1 MRAFSSLLL
10 ATAAHAGPCDIFAA
24 AGTPCVAAHAIS
36 RALYDSYAGRLYQ
49 VQRGDGATLDIAAAA
64 AGGAADAA
72 AQDRFCAGASCV
84 IQRIYD
90 QSPSAN
96 HLDTAPAGGHVHT
109 PDKPTNATRLPTLLG
124 GKKVYG
130 AFFEGGMGYRKDNT
144 TGIARGNEA
153 ETLYMVTV
161 SPGRPL
167 EAIIFSFFFPLSH
180 LAARRPAERHA
191 LQRGLLL

>member
-1 MRAFSSLLL
+1 MASLVALLL
-10 ATAAHAGPCDIFAA
+10 GLLAAAAHAGPCDIFAA

-36 RALYDSYAGRLYQ
+36 RALYDSYSGRLYQ
-49 VQRGDGATLDIAAAA
+49 VKRGDGAALDIAAAA

-90 QSPSAN
+90 QSPSGN

-109 PDKPTNATRLPTLLG
+109 ADKPVNASRLPTLLG

-130 AFFEGGMGYRKDNT
+130 AYFEGGMGYRIDNT
-144 TGIARGNEA
+144 TGIARGNEP

-161 SPGRPL
+161 
-167 EAIIFSFFFPLSH
+167 
-180 LAARRPAERHA
+180 RRPSR
-191 LQRGLLL
+191 RGFFAAPPF